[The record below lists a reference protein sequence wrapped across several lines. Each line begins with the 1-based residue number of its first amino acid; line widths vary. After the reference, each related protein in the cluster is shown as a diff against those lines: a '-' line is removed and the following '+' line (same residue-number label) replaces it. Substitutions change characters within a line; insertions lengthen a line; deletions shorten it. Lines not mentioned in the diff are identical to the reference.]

1 MPERRFW
8 FFRTTIQAF
17 CLVIEKGAVDYCV
30 LSISLNRVVKYGAN
44 DDNANSANDKPFL
57 NSQPL
62 RQRPGN
68 DKAKR
73 HGEGSGACQREKT
86 LPRYSGLTV
95 S

>member
-17 CLVIEKGAVDYCV
+17 CLVIEKVQLIIAYCQS
-30 LSISLNRVVKYGAN
+30 LSNRVVKYGKRN

-73 HGEGSGACQREKT
+73 HGEGSGACQ
-86 LPRYSGLTV
+86 
-95 S
+95 